1 MSDDIRDILQ
11 RFTALE
17 AKLSP
22 TSTKKGLTPQ
32 QDSVP
37 QLPALFKPKKISV
50 LGTNKDPEHPAH
62 GYAVGSNESAEP
74 ATNKLAETMANIEED
89 MLSKVKKDLTQ
100 YLDRLERKVAVDREL
115 KDKAKDAVEKG
126 RAEEDIE
133 ENDYELTDPETV
145 HDVEDKIDAK
155 AAQPQAPVAPVQTET
170 LEDGTV
176 FEIHGDDLQGYRIRH
191 GDRELRSHFG
201 NRDDA
206 SMAIRLFGA
215 HRRANQHQDP
225 SSDYLNEK

>member
-1 MSDDIRDILQ
+1 MSSDIRDIMERL
-11 RFTALE
+11 AAIE
-17 AKLSP
+17 AQITPVGVKHGLN
-22 TSTKKGLTPQ
+22 KQQKG
-32 QDSVP
+32 VP
-37 QLPALFKPKKISV
+37 QMPALFRPKKISV
-50 LGTNKDPEHPAH
+50 LGSDHDPKHPAS
-62 GYAVGSNESAEP
+62 GYMVGDSQEP
-74 ATNKLAETMANIEED
+74 RKPALEEAMTEIEED

-176 FEIHGDDLQGYRIRH
+176 MEIHGSDDHGYTVRSGQRA
-191 GDRELRSHFG
+191 LRSRF
-201 NRDDA
+201 RSLA
-206 SMAIRLFGA
+206 EAEIACEMFLARA
-215 HRRANQHQDP
+215 RRSQAPDLSQD
-225 SSDYLNEK
+225 YVEEA

>member
-1 MSDDIRDILQ
+1 MSSDIRDIMERL
-11 RFTALE
+11 AAIE
-17 AKLSP
+17 AQITPVGVKH
-22 TSTKKGLTPQ
+22 GLNKQ
-32 QDSVP
+32 QQGVP
-37 QLPALFKPKKISV
+37 QMPALFRPKKISV
-50 LGTNKDPEHPAH
+50 LGADHDPKHPAS
-62 GYAVGSNESAEP
+62 GYMVGDSQEP
-74 ATNKLAETMANIEED
+74 RKPALEEAMTEIEED